1 MLLPEDEK
9 PGFFFRSLFMDRLP
23 ADIQAHLL
31 SESINDPRR
40 MALYADKLWMIR
52 GRSVPVQ
59 AFSEQFEDMYALPR
73 RN

>member
-1 MLLPEDEK
+1 
-9 PGFFFRSLFMDRLP
+9 MDRLP

-40 MALYADKLWMIR
+40 MALYADKLWMIL